1 MTEPEISFADHTR
14 PPDRRK
20 IFALIGACFVL
31 VLTAAVAMGASPAPS
46 AAADPAATTA
56 PGATTAPDASAKP
69 NHPDGDRFG
78 GFAFRGGGPDGFGF
92 GGITITAIDGSKLS
106 LKTVDGWT
114 RTITVTS
121 TTVLSKGGATIALGD
136 LAVGDS
142 IRFRQDRQTDGTFT
156 ITRVDVVLPT
166 AAGTVTAV
174 GTDSITIR
182 TRDGSTATI
191 HVDSSTTFNVSGN
204 ASAKLADVAVGMR
217 IVAEGEKRADGSLDA
232 TRVGAGDEGPGRWG
246 GGKPGHAEPSTA
258 PSASANP
265 G

>member
-1 MTEPEISFADHTR
+1 MTEPEISYTDHTP

-20 IFALIGACFVL
+20 IVAVIGACFVL

-46 AAADPAATTA
+46 GAADPAATTA

-69 NHPDGDRFG
+69 NHVGGDRFG
-78 GFAFRGGGPDGFGF
+78 GFGFRGGGPAGF
-92 GGITITAIDGSKLS
+92 GGITITAINGSNLS

-114 RTITVTS
+114 RTITVTP
-121 TTVLSKGGATIALGD
+121 TTELLKGGATIALSD

-156 ITRVDVVLPT
+156 ISKVEVVLPT

-204 ASAKLADVAVGMR
+204 ASAKLGDVAVGMR

-232 TRVGAGDEGPGRWG
+232 TRVAAGDEGPGRWD
-246 GGKPGHAEPSTA
+246 GGKPGHAEPSAA
-258 PSASANP
+258 PNASANP